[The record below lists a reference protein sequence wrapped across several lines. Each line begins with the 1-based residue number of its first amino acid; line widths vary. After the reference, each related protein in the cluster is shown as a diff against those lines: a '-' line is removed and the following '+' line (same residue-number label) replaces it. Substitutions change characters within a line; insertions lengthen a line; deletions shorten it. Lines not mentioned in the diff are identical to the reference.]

1 MRTGK
6 GGGGRDV
13 GKVRSGV
20 SLLDR
25 ESSHMTLPLLLRNFH
40 LLPYAHRSTQHHS
53 KCLIALVILPY
64 CRFPTKCA
72 RGWSVTQVCE
82 CDGVRGKAA
91 LPKLRDMGVRGGE
104 IVILS

>member
-1 MRTGK
+1 MRETGAWAK
-6 GGGGRDV
+6 QRQGSLIGEGGINLACVEVVVCAKEWGRCFIRFKD
-13 GKVRSGV
+13 GR
-20 SLLDR
+20 
-25 ESSHMTLPLLLRNFH
+25 
-40 LLPYAHRSTQHHS
+40 
-53 KCLIALVILPY
+53 Y

-104 IVILS
+104 NVILS